1 MKKPSINIIS
11 AGDRYNY
18 GDVLYAVVMSE
29 YLKKYEPV
37 IYDKYD
43 IEHYG
48 IIASDLTAV
57 GGLRT
62 LPIRALYKKEFTE
75 NSMTVVAGGQVVG
88 ANIEVLFK
96 FLKSNKLT
104 LYADLIRYFAL
115 TKVGKNRG
123 DLLTKRF
130 DCKTKFPY
138 IISRKDMKSE
148 CKVVYSNVGG
158 FVSENEYEAV
168 DEIRN
173 ADYFSVRDSQSFEE
187 NSKYRKDVILTPDG
201 AVLMSDV
208 FPCERLEKEVS
219 DKVRAVKGDYIA
231 IQFSLSYYKQ
241 HEYEIIETLKSF
253 KEKHKE
259 TEIVLVPIGYAIL
272 HDDLVALKELKTK
285 IPEVT
290 LIEKLTIKEIMYLIA
305 GSQFFLGTSL
315 HGIVTAMSFSVPYI
329 ALGSHN
335 SSAKLDTFVKTWGCE
350 PYAKAMP
357 ITKLEELYNARSDS
371 KENLVASAKKQ
382 IELAKENYQNVF
394 SLIK

>member
-1 MKKPSINIIS
+1 MEKPSINIIS

-29 YLKKYEPV
+29 YLKKYEPD
-37 IYDKYD
+37 IYDKYE

-48 IIASDLTAV
+48 IIASDLTSV

-62 LPIRALYKKEFTE
+62 LPISSFYEKEFPE
-75 NSMTVVAGGQVVG
+75 KSMTVVAGGQVVG

-104 LYADLIRYFAL
+104 LYADLIKYLVLSKA
-115 TKVGKNRG
+115 GKNRG
-123 DLLTKRF
+123 ELLTKRF

-138 IISRKDMKSE
+138 IISRKDMKNE

-158 FVSENEYEAV
+158 FVSENEHEAV
-168 DEIRN
+168 EEIRN

-187 NSKYRKDVILTPDG
+187 NSKYRNDVVLTPDG

-208 FPCERLEKEVS
+208 FPYKRLEEEVG
-219 DKVRAVKGDYIA
+219 DEVRAVKGDYIA
-231 IQFSLSYYKQ
+231 IQFSLSYYRQ
-241 HEYEIIETLKSF
+241 HENEIIETLKAF
-253 KEKHKE
+253 KEDHKE
-259 TEIVLVPIGYAIL
+259 TKIVLVPIGYAIL

-285 IPEVT
+285 IPEVI

-315 HGIVTAMSFSVPYI
+315 HGIVTAMSFAVPYI

-335 SSAKLDTFVKTWGCE
+335 SSAKLDAFVKTWGCE
-350 PYAKAMP
+350 PYSEAMP
-357 ITKLEELYNARSDS
+357 ITKLEELYNSRGDN
-371 KENLVASAKKQ
+371 KEKLVASAQKQ
-382 IELAKENYQNVF
+382 IALARENYQNIF
-394 SLIK
+394 NLIK